1 MASEKS
7 SKKSSESSR
16 IEIRVSVTDT
26 AREIVL
32 ESDTTRDDVIAAVN
46 HAMSENSPLVL
57 TDHRGRQVI
66 VPAAKIGFVEIAA
79 PTERKVGFATI

>member
-1 MASEKS
+1 MAT
-7 SKKSSESSR
+7 KKNAEAVR

-32 ESDTTRDDVIAAVN
+32 ESDATRDEVIAAIN
-46 HAMSENSPLVL
+46 LAMSGNSPLIL

-66 VPAAKIGFVEIAA
+66 VPASKIGFVEIAA
-79 PTERKVGFATI
+79 PSERKVGFATL

>member
-1 MASEKS
+1 MAN
-7 SKKSSESSR
+7 KKNADAGR

-32 ESDTTRDDVIAAVN
+32 ESDATRDEVIASINV
-46 HAMSENSPLVL
+46 AMSENLPLIL

-66 VPAAKIGFVEIAA
+66 VPANKIGFIEIAA
-79 PTERKVGFATI
+79 PTERKVGFATL

>member
-1 MASEKS
+1 MAT
-7 SKKSSESSR
+7 KKSSEPTR

-32 ESDTTRDDVIAAVN
+32 ESDTTREDVIAAVN
-46 HAMSENSPLVL
+46 LAMSENSPLVL

-66 VPAAKIGFVEIAA
+66 IPSAKIGFVEIAA
-79 PTERKVGFATI
+79 PTERKVGFATL

>member
-1 MASEKS
+1 MAT
-7 SKKSSESSR
+7 KKSPETTR

-32 ESDTTRDDVIAAVN
+32 ESDTTREEVIASVN
-46 HAMSENSPLVL
+46 LAMSENSPLVL

-66 VPAAKIGFVEIAA
+66 IPSAKIGFVEIAA
-79 PTERKVGFATI
+79 PTERKVGFATL

>member
-1 MASEKS
+1 MAT
-7 SKKSSESSR
+7 KKSSEQTR

-32 ESDTTRDDVIAAVN
+32 ESDTTREDVIAAVN
-46 HAMSENSPLVL
+46 LAMSENSPLVL

-66 VPAAKIGFVEIAA
+66 IPSAKIGFVEIAA
-79 PTERKVGFATI
+79 PTERKVGFATL

>member
-7 SKKSSESSR
+7 NKKSSESHR

-32 ESDTTRDDVIAAVN
+32 ESDLSRDDVIAAVN

-57 TDHRGRQVI
+57 TDYRGRQVI

-79 PTERKVGFATI
+79 PTERKVGFATL

>member
-1 MASEKS
+1 MAT
-7 SKKSSESSR
+7 KKNADAGR

-32 ESDTTRDDVIAAVN
+32 ESDATRDDVIAAIN
-46 HAMSENSPLVL
+46 LAMNENSPLIL

-66 VPAAKIGFVEIAA
+66 VPANKIGFVEIAA
-79 PTERKVGFATI
+79 PAERKVGFATI

>member
-1 MASEKS
+1 MAT
-7 SKKSSESSR
+7 KKSTEAAR

-32 ESDTTRDDVIAAVN
+32 ESDTTREDVIAAVN
-46 HAMSENSPLVL
+46 LAMSESSPLVL

-66 VPAAKIGFVEIAA
+66 IPSAKIGFVEIAA
-79 PTERKVGFATI
+79 PTERKVGFATL

>member
-1 MASEKS
+1 MAT
-7 SKKSSESSR
+7 KKSSETTR

-32 ESDTTRDDVIAAVN
+32 ESDTTREDVIAAVN
-46 HAMSENSPLVL
+46 LAMSENSPLVL

-66 VPAAKIGFVEIAA
+66 IPSAKIGFVEIAA
-79 PTERKVGFATI
+79 PTERKVGFATL